1 MKNEADLV
9 LPHLRQAVVV
19 QLAQHL
25 LSMRISPADGRS
37 SPLDQVE
44 QWRLAGARRS
54 DDADHLTLADGEI
67 DRMKRGNLSFAVE
80 GFANLPE
87 MDHSMSDD
95 DKGNGEVVKSANR
108 D

>member
-1 MKNEADLV
+1 LKNEADLV

-25 LSMRISPADGRS
+25 LSMRISPAGGRS
-37 SPLDQVE
+37 SPDQVE
-44 QWRLAGARRS
+44 QCRLAGARRS
-54 DDADHLTLADGEI
+54 DDADHLALADGEI

-87 MDHSMSDD
+87 MDIQCLMMT
-95 DKGNGEVVKSANR
+95 KGMAR
-108 D
+108 